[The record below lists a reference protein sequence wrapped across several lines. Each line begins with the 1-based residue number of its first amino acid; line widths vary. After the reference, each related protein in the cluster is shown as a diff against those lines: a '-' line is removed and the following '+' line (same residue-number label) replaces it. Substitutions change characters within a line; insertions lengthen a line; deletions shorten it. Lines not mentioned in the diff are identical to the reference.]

1 LNEDGSTIT
10 YTKSHNGPYAEY
22 WQQADAEE
30 IERLFTS
37 GTLRPI
43 YFEGIPSDKKATYVN
58 PVCVEKLRNTG
69 DIKFRMRATI
79 GGDQIDYPFNTT
91 AVTANL
97 ESIKILL
104 NAMISDDINLSTI
117 DLEDFYLGTPL
128 PHAEYIRIPTCFI
141 PPKVIAYYKLKQY
154 IKKGALYCEVLKTH
168 YGLPQAG
175 ARAVPRTIV
184 LAPEKPRIPPGK
196 TLSLNFSELGRQHP
210 LRARRR
216 RLRSHLEK

>member
-1 LNEDGSTIT
+1 MPKPDLPPVYPNRPLNLNEDGSTIT
-10 YTKSHNGPYAEY
+10 YTKSHTGPYAEY
-22 WQQADAEE
+22 RQQADAEE

-43 YFEGIPSDKKATYVN
+43 CFKDIPSHKKATYVN
-58 PVCVEKLRNTG
+58 PVCVEKLRDTG

-104 NAMISDDINLSTI
+104 NEMISDDINLSTI

-128 PHAEYIRIPTCFI
+128 PHSEYIRIPTRFI
-141 PPKVIAYYKLKQY
+141 PPKVIAYYKLKGY
-154 IKKGALYCEVLKTH
+154 INKGALYCEVLKTH
-168 YGLPQAG
+168 YGLSQAG
-175 ARAVPRTIV
+175 ALSQERLFQHLAVPRTK
-184 LAPEKPRIPPGK
+184 KPRIPP
-196 TLSLNFSELGRQHP
+196 
-210 LRARRR
+210 A
-216 RLRSHLEK
+216 